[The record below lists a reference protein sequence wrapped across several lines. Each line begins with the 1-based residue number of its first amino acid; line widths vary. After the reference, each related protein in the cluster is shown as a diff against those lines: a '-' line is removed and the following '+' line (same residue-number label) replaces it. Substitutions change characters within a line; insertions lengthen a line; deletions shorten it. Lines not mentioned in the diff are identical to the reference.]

1 MALDE
6 HRAKFQPNLWNRPNV
21 QEQTLSITDKK
32 QKHEGKKPHHHHA
45 LENKYSKD
53 KTKPTDIDEVG
64 LVRPPPRG
72 PCLLCHFRRY
82 GSQDAIAVSK
92 FD

>member
-32 QKHEGKKPHHHHA
+32 QKHQGKKPHHHHA

-64 LVRPPPRG
+64 PVIIFLEGNAYCVISAGMVRGMP
-72 PCLLCHFRRY
+72 LW
-82 GSQDAIAVSK
+82 
-92 FD
+92 